1 MKIKLWF
8 FGKKNEITDFE
19 REMARRI
26 GFRADFEMIPLPQAG
41 IPDAIPAKR
50 VEGEKLLS
58 KIIDQDFVVVFDE
71 HGSVQDSVQFASQL
85 KNWLVD
91 RGTVHFVIGGA
102 HGIDEKVLDRAN
114 AKISFGKMVWT
125 RNLVRSMACE
135 QLYRAM
141 EIDGGSNFHK
151 N

>member
-26 GFRADFEMIPLPQAG
+26 GFRADFELLPLPQAG
-41 IPDAIPAKR
+41 IADASAAKR
-50 VEGEKLLS
+50 VEGEKLLN
-58 KIIDQDFVVVFDE
+58 KFNVQDFMVIFDE
-71 HGSVQDSVQFASQL
+71 HGSVLNSGQFASQL

-102 HGIDEKVLDRAN
+102 HGLDESVIDRAN

>member
-19 REMARRI
+19 REMSRRI

-41 IPDAIPAKR
+41 IVDANVAKR
-50 VEGEKLLS
+50 AESEKFLS
-58 KIIDQDFVVVFDE
+58 KISDQDFVVAFDE
-71 HGSVQDSVQFASQL
+71 HGSRMDSVKFATQL

-91 RGTVHFVIGGA
+91 CGTVHFVIGGA
-102 HGIDEKVLDRAN
+102 HGLDEKMWERADEKV
-114 AKISFGKMVWT
+114 SFGKMVWT

-141 EIDGGSNFHK
+141 EIDGGSHFHK
-151 N
+151 S